1 MHLHQNC
8 SESAPGF
15 LCNHQ
20 WAHLSSCWVLTH
32 VLSSPF
38 CFRYLYLLFSGD
50 DLLPLDHWVF
60 NTEAHPLPVL
70 RLANSTLSGNP
81 AVRWTAPE
89 GPFLPVFC
97 LHGPLRTLSGEA
109 ALKTWTST
117 SPCRMKLSPS
127 RLFTCRYINFE
138 IIPFYTWPKH
148 VLTHVGQRPDVLWL
162 LMKWPHEKHV
172 SLVQAKNIEHL
183 PGVRDGFWNQ
193 LYLYFLP
200 PWSSFQIKYYTLL
213 NPFPPLY

>member
-1 MHLHQNC
+1 MKLFVLCYSYSFGQVCEIFQETYFRSQIVHLHQNR

-15 LCNHQ
+15 LCSHQ
-20 WAHLSSCWVLTH
+20 WAHLSSCWVLTD

-97 LHGPLRTLSGEA
+97 LHGPLQTLSGEA

-117 SPCRMKLSPS
+117 SPCRMKLYPS

-148 VLTHVGQRPDVLWL
+148 VLVHVGQRPDVLWL
-162 LMKWPHEKHV
+162 LMRWPHEKQC
-172 SLVQAKNIEHL
+172 LI
-183 PGVRDGFWNQ
+183 
-193 LYLYFLP
+193 LYR
-200 PWSSFQIKYYTLL
+200 
-213 NPFPPLY
+213 